1 MSAGN
6 TEFIRNAMSKELIF
20 TMGFSV
26 VASFI
31 SDFLQPLANI
41 TFYVLIL
48 SAVLSAVF
56 LLLYLVKKD
65 IRKKFTKYL
74 IASITLMAL
83 SGFLYTAQDESNSEK
98 GVLAANFPALG
109 NLQKDLGMLEKDI
122 AEIKESTL
130 RTEQLVESIAKD
142 SKENIKQTK
151 ELTETIKDSNEAI
164 VNKLDEISDSFQ
176 EISKLG
182 GIISDP
188 KRPEEFY
195 TNARVYEDRGDY
207 LNARRMYN
215 QYFTFKLDYIDPH
228 LRYQTF
234 LKVQEG
240 RAGAREVYNSLFSN
254 DNRVT
259 IEYLKILLYN
269 APTRTQLLKEFIQ
282 KNKDFAPAYYE
293 LSKDYSPS
301 RTGQESL
308 SNRKLELENLEKFVE
323 LNNEGKFIRYFLDK
337 SIAAEWVKY
346 SEERISVL
354 NSGLNEIKETYF
366 NDGSISLRTNYRN
379 GIREGEELEYAS
391 KNDSIRVYDGIIVDH
406 YSRGREILVKVKDL
420 NWYDGNNILIRKNFY
435 EGGELKKSE
444 DLKYYSSGEIFNSET
459 FIPASKTVIDNLKSQ
474 LWNVESM
481 LKMEKDR
488 ELDNKINKCD
498 DWDNRGSMECMGSG
512 FRANDFSIQRYEE
525 DIKRLKQEI
534 SNAREK
540 TGQYKFFYKNG
551 QIEDEG
557 INENGEKKSFAFFS
571 QEGVLE
577 IKGNI
582 KNYFSPFRDDAD
594 FRYLHGSYEKYHNNG
609 QLMIKGVFE
618 EGELIAPY
626 KVFYE
631 NGDVF
636 LEKNDQGKYKKFSPS
651 GVLLLEVQPIKC
663 EKEIKYNRASNSKG
677 MEVGIYKCFKLTYYN
692 EENNGEFFEKEISI
706 QPFQSNASGKRGN
719 CLKPTYVCE
728 GTSPNFLNNF
738 YD

>member
-48 SAVLSAVF
+48 SAVLAAVF

-254 DNRVT
+254 DNMIT

>member
-48 SAVLSAVF
+48 SAVLSAIF

-74 IASITLMAL
+74 IASITIMAL

-130 RTEQLVESIAKD
+130 RTEQLVESIAED

-164 VNKLDEISDSFQ
+164 VNKLDEINDSFQ

-228 LRYQTF
+228 IRYQTF

-254 DNRVT
+254 DNRIT

-293 LSKDYSPS
+293 LSKDFSPS

-308 SNRKLELENLEKFVE
+308 SNRKLELENLEKFME

-391 KNDSIRVYDGIIVDH
+391 KNDSLRVYDGIIVDH

-474 LWNVESM
+474 LWSVESM
-481 LKMEKDR
+481 LKIEKDR

-512 FRANDFSIQRYEE
+512 FGANDFSIQRYEE

-571 QEGVLE
+571 QDGVLE

-582 KNYFSPFRDDAD
+582 KNYFSPFRDEAD

-636 LEKNDQGKYKKFSPS
+636 LEKNDQGMYKKFSPS

-677 MEVGIYKCFKLTYYN
+677 MEVGIYKCYKLTYYN

>member
-48 SAVLSAVF
+48 SAVLSAIF
-56 LLLYLVKKD
+56 LLLYLIKKD

-254 DNRVT
+254 DNMIT

>member
-41 TFYVLIL
+41 TFYILIL
-48 SAVLSAVF
+48 SAALSALF
-56 LLLYLVKKD
+56 LLLYLIKKD
-65 IRKKFTKYL
+65 IRKKFSKYL
-74 IASITLMAL
+74 MASITLMVL
-83 SGFLYTAQDESNSEK
+83 SGFLYSAQDESNSSK

-109 NLQKDLGMLEKDI
+109 NLQQDLGMLEKDI

-130 RTEQLVESIAKD
+130 RTEQLVESIAED

-151 ELTETIKDSNEAI
+151 ELTETIKDSNEVIA
-164 VNKLDEISDSFQ
+164 NKLDEINDSFQ

-182 GIISDP
+182 GIIADP

-195 TNARVYEDRGDY
+195 NNARVYEDRGDY

-215 QYFTFKLDYIDPH
+215 QYFAFKLDYIDPH

-240 RAGAREVYNSLFSN
+240 RAGAREVYNSIFIN

-259 IEYLKILLYN
+259 IEYLKIVLYN

-282 KNKDFAPAYYE
+282 RNNEFAPAYYE

-308 SNRKLELENLEKFVE
+308 SNRKLELENLEKFIE

-337 SIAAEWVKY
+337 SMAADWLKY
-346 SEERISVL
+346 AEERISIL
-354 NSGLNEIKETYF
+354 NSGLNEVKETYF

-379 GIREGEELEYAS
+379 GIREGEEFEYAG
-391 KNDSIRVYDGIIVDH
+391 KNDVIKVYDGVIVDH
-406 YSRGREILVKVKDL
+406 VSRGREIPFKVKDL
-420 NWYDGNNILIRKNFY
+420 DWYDGNNILIRKNFY
-435 EGGELKKSE
+435 EEGELKKSE
-444 DLKYYSSGEIFNSET
+444 DLTYYLSGEIFRYEAFT
-459 FIPASKTVIDNLKSQ
+459 PASEEVVSNL
-474 LWNVESM
+474 ESKLDTAKWR
-481 LKMEKDR
+481 LKNEKD
-488 ELDNKINKCD
+488 DAMDYKINDCD
-498 DWDNRGSMECMGSG
+498 DWDNRGSMECMMAGG
-512 FRANDFSIQRYEE
+512 GMNDFTIQSIEKE
-525 DIKRLKQEI
+525 IKDLQNEI

-540 TGQYKFFYKNG
+540 TGQYKFFYKDG

-557 INENGEKKSFAFFS
+557 TNENGEKKSYTFFS
-571 QEGVLE
+571 KEGMLE
-577 IKGNI
+577 ERGNI
-582 KNYFSPFRDDAD
+582 KNYFSILGTD
-594 FRYLHGSYEKYHNNG
+594 FRYLHGPYERYYKNG
-609 QLMIKGVFE
+609 QLMIKGTFE

-631 NGDVF
+631 SGDVF
-636 LEKNDQGKYKKFSPS
+636 LEKDAQGIYKKYNSS
-651 GVLLLEVQPIKC
+651 GVLLLEVVPIKC
-663 EKEIKYNRASNSKG
+663 KTEKKYQTASNSKG
-677 MEVGIYKCFKLTYYN
+677 LEVGFYKCFKLVRMN
-692 EENNGEFFEKEISI
+692 KNGEKIEEDISI
-706 QPFQSNASGKRGN
+706 RPFLTNSRSSSS
-719 CLKPTYVCE
+719 CLTPTFACE
-728 GTSPNFLNNF
+728 GISPNLLKNF
-738 YD
+738 FD

>member
-254 DNRVT
+254 DNMIT

>member
-48 SAVLSAVF
+48 SAVLSAIF

-254 DNRVT
+254 DNMIT

-474 LWNVESM
+474 LWSVESM

>member
-1 MSAGN
+1 MSTGN

-20 TMGFSV
+20 TMGFSAV
-26 VASFI
+26 VPFI

-48 SAVLSAVF
+48 GAALSALF
-56 LLLYLVKKD
+56 LLLYLIKKD
-65 IRKKFTKYL
+65 IRKKLSRYL
-74 IASITLMAL
+74 MASITLMAL
-83 SGFLYTAQDESNSEK
+83 SGFLYSAQDESNSQK

-109 NLQKDLGMLEKDI
+109 NLQQDLGMLEKDI

-130 RTEQLVESIAKD
+130 RTEQLVESIAED

-164 VNKLDEISDSFQ
+164 VNKLDEINDSFQ

-182 GIISDP
+182 GIIADP

-195 TNARVYEDRGDY
+195 SNARVYEDRGDY

-234 LKVQEG
+234 LKLQEG

-308 SNRKLELENLEKFVE
+308 SNRKLELENLKKFME

-346 SEERISVL
+346 AEERISVL
-354 NSGLNEIKETYF
+354 NSGLNEVKETYF

-379 GIREGEELEYAS
+379 GIREGEELEYAG
-391 KNDSIRVYDGIIVDH
+391 KNDSLRVYDGIIVDH
-406 YSRGREILVKVKDL
+406 YGRGREILVKVKDL

-435 EGGELKKSE
+435 EGGELKRSE

-459 FIPASKTVIDNLKSQ
+459 FIPASKTVIDNLESQ
-474 LWNVESM
+474 LWNVETM
-481 LKMEKDR
+481 LKMEKDQA
-488 ELDNKINKCD
+488 LDYKINDCD
-498 DWDNRGSMECMGSG
+498 DWDNRGSVECMGAG
-512 FRANDFSIQRYEE
+512 FGSNDWTIQGYEK

-557 INENGEKKSFAFFS
+557 INENGAKKSFAFFS
-571 QEGVLE
+571 KEGVLE
-577 IKGNI
+577 VKGNI
-582 KNYFSPFRDDAD
+582 KNYFQPFRDEPD
-594 FRYLHGSYEKYHNNG
+594 FRYLHGPYEKYHKNG

-626 KVFYE
+626 KVFYDS
-631 NGDVF
+631 GDVF
-636 LEKNDQGKYKKFSPS
+636 LEKDDQGMYKKFSPS
-651 GVLLLEVQPIKC
+651 GVLLLEIQPIKC
-663 EKEIKYNRASNSKG
+663 KEEQKYSRASNSKG
-677 MEVGIYKCFKLTYYN
+677 MEVGVYKCFKLTNYN
-692 EENNGEFFEKEISI
+692 EENNSEFFEQEIYI
-706 QPFQSNASGKRGN
+706 QPFQSNDSGRGGN

-728 GTSPNFLNNF
+728 GTSPDFLNNF

>member
-1 MSAGN
+1 MSAGDSK
-6 TEFIRNAMSKELIF
+6 FMRNAMSKELIF
-20 TMGFSV
+20 TMGFSF

-48 SAVLSAVF
+48 SASLSALL
-56 LLLYLVKKD
+56 LLLYLIKKD
-65 IRKKFTKYL
+65 IRNKFSKYL
-74 IASITLMAL
+74 IASITLMVL
-83 SGFLYTAQDESNSEK
+83 SGFLYSAQDESSSSK

-130 RTEQLVESIAKD
+130 RTEQLVESIAED

-151 ELTETIKDSNEAI
+151 ELTETIKNSNEVIA
-164 VNKLDEISDSFQ
+164 NKLDEINDSFQ

-182 GIISDP
+182 GIIVDP

-195 TNARVYEDRGDY
+195 SNARVYEDRGDY

-234 LKVQEG
+234 LKLQEG

-254 DNRVT
+254 DNRIT
-259 IEYLKILLYN
+259 IEYLKIVLYN

-308 SNRKLELENLEKFVE
+308 SNRKLELESLEKFVE
-323 LNNEGKFIRYFLDK
+323 LNNEGKFIKYFLDK

-346 SEERISVL
+346 AEERISVL
-354 NSGLNEIKETYF
+354 NSGLNEVKETYF

-379 GIREGEELEYAS
+379 GIREGEELEYAG
-391 KNDSIRVYDGIIVDH
+391 KNDSLRVYDGIIVDH
-406 YSRGREILVKVKDL
+406 FGTGREILVKVKDL

-435 EGGELKKSE
+435 EEGELKRSE
-444 DLKYYSSGEIFNSET
+444 DLKYYLSGEIFNSET
-459 FIPASKTVIDNLKSQ
+459 FIPASKNVIDNLKSQ
-474 LWNVESM
+474 LWSVEAM
-481 LKMEKDR
+481 LKSEKDQ
-488 ELDNKINKCD
+488 ELDFKINDCD
-498 DWDNRGSMECMGSG
+498 DWNNSGSLECMGAGLGGS
-512 FRANDFSIQRYEE
+512 DFLIQEYEK

-557 INENGEKKSFAFFS
+557 IYENGEKKSFAFFS
-571 QEGVLE
+571 KEGVLE
-577 IKGNI
+577 VKGNI
-582 KNYFSPFRDDAD
+582 KNYFSPYKDEAD
-594 FRYLHGSYEKYHNNG
+594 FRYLHGPYEKYHNNG

-626 KVFYE
+626 RVFYE
-631 NGDVF
+631 SGDVF
-636 LEKNDQGKYKKFSPS
+636 LEKNDQGAYKKFSPS
-651 GVLLLEVQPIKC
+651 GVLLLEIQPIKC
-663 EKEIKYNRASNSKG
+663 KEEQKYSRASNSKG
-677 MEVGIYKCFKLTYYN
+677 LEVGVYKCFKLSNYD
-692 EENNGEFFEKEISI
+692 EENNGEFFEQEIYI
-706 QPFQSNASGKRGN
+706 QPFQSNDSGRGGN

-728 GTSPNFLNNF
+728 GTSPDFLNNF

>member
-48 SAVLSAVF
+48 SAVLSAIF

-122 AEIKESTL
+122 TEIKESTL

-164 VNKLDEISDSFQ
+164 VNKLDEISDSFK

-254 DNRVT
+254 DNMIT

>member
-254 DNRVT
+254 DNMIT

-301 RTGQESL
+301 RTGKESL

>member
-109 NLQKDLGMLEKDI
+109 NLQQDLGMLEKDI

-254 DNRVT
+254 DNMIT

-379 GIREGEELEYAS
+379 GVREGEELEYAS

-459 FIPASKTVIDNLKSQ
+459 FIPASKTVIDNLKTQ

>member
-48 SAVLSAVF
+48 SAVLSAIF

-151 ELTETIKDSNEAI
+151 ELTETIKDSNESI

-254 DNRVT
+254 DNMIT

-391 KNDSIRVYDGIIVDH
+391 KNDSLRVYDGIIVDH

-474 LWNVESM
+474 LWSVESM

-512 FRANDFSIQRYEE
+512 FEANDFSIQRYEE

>member
-48 SAVLSAVF
+48 SAVLSAIF

-254 DNRVT
+254 DNMIT

-391 KNDSIRVYDGIIVDH
+391 KNDSLRVYDGIIVDH

-474 LWNVESM
+474 LWSVESM

-512 FRANDFSIQRYEE
+512 FEANDFSIQRYEE

>member
-254 DNRVT
+254 DNMIT

-391 KNDSIRVYDGIIVDH
+391 KNDSLRVYDGIIVDH

>member
-122 AEIKESTL
+122 TEIKESTL

-254 DNRVT
+254 DNMIT

>member
-1 MSAGN
+1 
-6 TEFIRNAMSKELIF
+6 
-20 TMGFSV
+20 
-26 VASFI
+26 
-31 SDFLQPLANI
+31 
-41 TFYVLIL
+41 
-48 SAVLSAVF
+48 
-56 LLLYLVKKD
+56 
-65 IRKKFTKYL
+65 
-74 IASITLMAL
+74 
-83 SGFLYTAQDESNSEK
+83 
-98 GVLAANFPALG
+98 
-109 NLQKDLGMLEKDI
+109 
-122 AEIKESTL
+122 
-130 RTEQLVESIAKD
+130 
-142 SKENIKQTK
+142 
-151 ELTETIKDSNEAI
+151 
-164 VNKLDEISDSFQ
+164 
-176 EISKLG
+176 
-182 GIISDP
+182 
-188 KRPEEFY
+188 
-195 TNARVYEDRGDY
+195 
-207 LNARRMYN
+207 
-215 QYFTFKLDYIDPH
+215 
-228 LRYQTF
+228 
-234 LKVQEG
+234 
-240 RAGAREVYNSLFSN
+240 
-254 DNRVT
+254 
-259 IEYLKILLYN
+259 
-269 APTRTQLLKEFIQ
+269 
-282 KNKDFAPAYYE
+282 
-293 LSKDYSPS
+293 
-301 RTGQESL
+301 
-308 SNRKLELENLEKFVE
+308 
-323 LNNEGKFIRYFLDK
+323 
-337 SIAAEWVKY
+337 
-346 SEERISVL
+346 
-354 NSGLNEIKETYF
+354 
-366 NDGSISLRTNYRN
+366 
-379 GIREGEELEYAS
+379 
-391 KNDSIRVYDGIIVDH
+391 
-406 YSRGREILVKVKDL
+406 
-420 NWYDGNNILIRKNFY
+420 
-435 EGGELKKSE
+435 
-444 DLKYYSSGEIFNSET
+444 
-459 FIPASKTVIDNLKSQ
+459 
-474 LWNVESM
+474 VESM

-512 FRANDFSIQRYEE
+512 FGANDFSIQRYEE

-663 EKEIKYNRASNSKG
+663 EKEINYNRASNSKG

>member
-48 SAVLSAVF
+48 SAVLSAIF

-254 DNRVT
+254 DNMIT